1 VSDEA
6 ISSIRLGRFTFDVR
20 TAGPADG
27 TPVVLLH
34 GFPQTSWSWRHQI
47 DALADAGYRVV
58 APDQRGY
65 SPGARPRDVASYR
78 LSELVDDVVRLADH
92 EELGRF
98 HLVGHD
104 WGAMVAWCAAIEHG
118 DRLRS
123 LATFS
128 VPHPLAY
135 REALK
140 TLRSGQAV
148 RSVYAA
154 IFQIPGIERVMLA
167 RGGAGFRASLRRTGL
182 SAEEADRYGELMSDR
197 SVLSA
202 ALNWYRAV
210 RPADFKDLG
219 PVTVPTL
226 HVWSTGD
233 PALSRSGAESTGNY
247 VDGPYRFEVLEGISH
262 WIPEHAPEV
271 TDRLLLEHF
280 AAHPG

>member
-1 VSDEA
+1 MSDGA
-6 ISSIRLGRFTFDVR
+6 PSSIRLGRFTFDVR

-34 GFPQTSWSWRHQI
+34 GFPETSWSWRHQI

-78 LSELVDDVVRLADH
+78 LSELVADVIRLADH
-92 EELGRF
+92 EDLGRF

-104 WGAMVAWCAAIEHG
+104 WGAMVAWFVASQHA

-123 LATFS
+123 LTTIS
-128 VPHPLAY
+128 VPHPGAY
-135 REALK
+135 REALR

-148 RSVYAA
+148 RSIYAG

-182 SAEEADRYGELMSDR
+182 SAEEADHYGELMRDR
-197 SVLSA
+197 AVLGA

-233 PALSRSGAESTGNY
+233 PALSRTGAESTGKY
-247 VDGPYRFEVLEGISH
+247 VDGPYRFEVLDGISH
-262 WIPEHAPEV
+262 WIPEQAPEV
-271 TDRLLLEHF
+271 TNRLLLEHF
-280 AAHPG
+280 AAHPD